1 MAIQVL
7 NLLFQGGT
15 MPGSKLGVKEKE
27 ATIMLARFHLGY
39 DSGSSDVYRSPET
52 ENGNGGEQQ
61 QKAVPLLIPKKLV
74 TCSRS
79 FGSCNPLIL

>member
-1 MAIQVL
+1 
-7 NLLFQGGT
+7 

-39 DSGSSDVYRSPET
+39 DSGSSDVYSSPET

-61 QKAVPLLIPKKLV
+61 
-74 TCSRS
+74 
-79 FGSCNPLIL
+79 